1 MNSEPSLRY
10 TGTVTI
16 QAEGQAPQRAAAR
29 LHNQRGNCRALAGEH
44 ARAYTDYERALELDP
59 DNRAVRGTLA
69 YAAAATDDFPE
80 ALEHLRAYLAIDGRR
95 TAMRMGLGLLEAG
108 ILHYQGQEEAAN
120 ERLSDYALRT
130 RDPWFLTVCAYL
142 RGQQTEEGLRGQA
155 GDSPENILTGFTA
168 AGFRAEGSKEKKNA
182 IRFYREA
189 LGSFLDN
196 WVEYDFVRERVNR
209 LKRSGD

>member
-1 MNSEPSLRY
+1 MDALSSGRPSASTSR
-10 TGTVTI
+10 
-16 QAEGQAPQRAAAR
+16 
-29 LHNQRGNCRALAGEH
+29 
-44 ARAYTDYERALELDP
+44 
-59 DNRAVRGTLA
+59 
-69 YAAAATDDFPE
+69 
-80 ALEHLRAYLAIDGRR
+80 
-95 TAMRMGLGLLEAG
+95 
-108 ILHYQGQEEAAN
+108 
-120 ERLSDYALRT
+120 SS
-130 RDPWFLTVCAYL
+130 
-142 RGQQTEEGLRGQA
+142 